1 MRRLPEKAW
10 ENLFWQLLSMQI
22 HILTGERQAQ
32 LKEKQKIS
40 TWSTFKNS
48 YLKIIIIIN
57 LEIDTKWALMCQG
70 PLKAKKKKGWY
81 LHLVNDC
88 LFLKISGT

>member
-32 LKEKQKIS
+32 LKEKHKKFQLGVL
-40 TWSTFKNS
+40 
-48 YLKIIIIIN
+48 LKILIW
-57 LEIDTKWALMCQG
+57 K
-70 PLKAKKKKGWY
+70 
-81 LHLVNDC
+81 
-88 LFLKISGT
+88 